1 MTQQVVTLA
10 STRIDSCVWPSSFFN
25 SSSTDTISQHY
36 WTKQEKWKQLSQE
49 QGVVIIFN
57 WKRKKKKKKWNESFQ
72 EVTQWAEGISLFSW
86 PICSVPLC
94 NHYHQKR
101 PESMKE
107 RKIRKKRSLSSSP
120 FQVSPPCRA
129 VRCRE
134 ICIQDAAA
142 VSSCVAEWS
151 LRMRLATFSL
161 KSHIL
166 EIPSLLLL
174 SCLCDAVPLPLPLP
188 CRVEMRT
195 SKQLD
200 RPRIKEISSSN
211 MFLIGQLFFSDS
223 EWRWGRPFEDLL
235 YEDLSKWPAASS
247 SSSSS
252 SSS

>member
-10 STRIDSCVWPSSFFN
+10 STRIDSCVWPSNFFN

-36 WTKQEKWKQLSQE
+36 WTNETRKMKTTEPRAGSRHHFQL
-49 QGVVIIFN
+49 
-57 WKRKKKKKKWNESFQ
+57 KKKKKKWNESFQ

-94 NHYHQKR
+94 KHYHQKHT
-101 PESMKE
+101 ESMKE
-107 RKIRKKRSLSSSP
+107 RKKRKKRSLSSSP

-166 EIPSLLLL
+166 EIPSFLLL

-252 SSS
+252 SS

>member
-1 MTQQVVTLA
+1 MGRRYFSLFLTNLFRAIVQALPPEAHRVDERKKEKKEKKSIVVTF
-10 STRIDSCVWPSSFFN
+10 S
-25 SSSTDTISQHY
+25 
-36 WTKQEKWKQLSQE
+36 
-49 QGVVIIFN
+49 
-57 WKRKKKKKKWNESFQ
+57 
-72 EVTQWAEGISLFSW
+72 GISA
-86 PICSVPLC
+86 V
-94 NHYHQKR
+94 
-101 PESMKE
+101 
-107 RKIRKKRSLSSSP
+107 
-120 FQVSPPCRA
+120 PCRA
-129 VRCRE
+129 MPCRE

-174 SCLCDAVPLPLPLP
+174 SCLCDAVPLPLT

-223 EWRWGRPFEDLL
+223 EW
-235 YEDLSKWPAASS
+235 
-247 SSSSS
+247 
-252 SSS
+252 